1 MKALILICFT
11 VCIPFFGSSK
21 DFKAVKDSLTI
32 VHQTDSLAQLA
43 NYYSENEHYEK
54 ALQQIYQCIEIFRQT
69 GDIRNQIY
77 YYGRVIALFISIRNF
92 ELAEKYLMIISE
104 LATKTSDLS
113 SKTKVFYLYGNYY
126 LAIKQYDLAIRTLY
140 FSLSFFNNTTNPN
153 LKGFVLKSIGDAYRQ
168 KKQFDLAGY
177 LYRKAIDSFSDEN
190 NLTEIA
196 ILYTRI
202 ANIYYTTGNYTQNLI
217 FNKKAL
223 HIRKET
229 GNISLLSSSYLNVGE
244 AYGFLGKNDSV
255 HYYINKSLNLAIP
268 LNQSYYLATVYVA
281 MKDFAISEGRY
292 QDAYD
297 YFQKCIEYR
306 IKLSLEKNRS
316 ETLILEANQSIN
328 ENETQ
333 NELTKQKIL
342 IQNLQIK
349 NRKIQTLGFEVT
361 FLGFLTL
368 IFVLD
373 LLTRSNQRRKNRF
386 NELNEQLVQEI
397 KDNIEANNILQQSE
411 ELHRFLAENTTDSIS
426 LLNANLSRLYISNSC
441 EKLYGFTVEE
451 IMKNKSPLDLVETS
465 FQAKVSQKIIE
476 MLHFKKPIRYY
487 YKAIRKN
494 GSSFW
499 AEAILNPIVD
509 LSTGSVEEIITVVR
523 DFSENKRFEEEL
535 SENARQKESLLR
547 EIHNR
552 VKNNF
557 AILGSLM
564 DMLRDEASDLKL
576 SSSLADLKLR
586 IRTMSLVHEQLY
598 KSQEIN
604 TIPFDT
610 YLQHLCLIISNS
622 FSNNRIE
629 IITEISECT
638 LAIEMTLPVGL
649 IINELLTNAYKY
661 AFPGSLTGIITVSLV
676 PADNEKYCIS
686 VCDNGI
692 GLPENFTME
701 NSATMGSKIISIL
714 VQQVEGKLSVSNEN
728 GACFHLEFP
737 ANQKK

>member
-1 MKALILICFT
+1 MKALIFICFT
-11 VCIPFFGSSK
+11 VCIPFCGSSK
-21 DFKAVKDSLTI
+21 DFKPVKDSLI
-32 VHQTDSLAQLA
+32 IIHQTDSLAQLA
-43 NYYSENEHYEK
+43 NYYSENEQYEK
-54 ALQQIYQCIEIFRQT
+54 SLQQMYKCIEIFQQT
-69 GDIRNQIY
+69 GDISKQIF
-77 YYGRVIALFISIRNF
+77 YYGRVIGLFISIRNY
-92 ELAEKYLMIISE
+92 ELAEKYLGIISE

-113 SKTKVFYLYGNYY
+113 AKTRVFYIYGNYY
-126 LAIKQYDLAIRTLY
+126 LAIKDYDLALRSLYFSIAVLSKTRNLKLEGFIFKSLGDVYVQKKQYDLA
-140 FSLSFFNNTTNPN
+140 
-153 LKGFVLKSIGDAYRQ
+153 A
-168 KKQFDLAGY
+168 Y
-177 LYRKAIDSFSDEN
+177 LYKKAITAFSDEP
-190 NLTEIA
+190 NLLELSV
-196 ILYTRI
+196 LYTRI
-202 ANIYYTTGNYTQNLI
+202 AHISYRLGNYRQNLA

-223 HIRKET
+223 VIRKKI
-229 GNISLLSSSYLNVGE
+229 GKPDLVSSSYLNVGE
-244 AYGFLGKNDSV
+244 AYWLLGRDDLV
-255 HYYINKSLNLAIP
+255 LPYYNKSLEVALGINQALYQEVVYRLLKDYAI
-268 LNQSYYLATVYVA
+268 Y
-281 MKDFAISEGRY
+281 EGRY
-292 QDAYD
+292 KDAYD
-297 YFQKCIEYR
+297 YFQKCVEYK

-328 ENETQ
+328 ESETQ

-349 NRKIQTLGFEVT
+349 NRKIQTLGFEAT

-368 IFVLD
+368 IFVID
-373 LLTRSNQRRKNRF
+373 LLTRSNQRRKHRF

-397 KDNIEANNILQQSE
+397 KDNIEAKNLLQQSE

-426 LLNANLSRLYISNSC
+426 LLKADLSRLYISNSC

-465 FQAKVSQKIIE
+465 FQANVNQKIIE
-476 MLHFKKPIRYY
+476 MLHLKKPIRYY

-499 AEAILNPIVD
+499 AEAILNPILD

-535 SENARQKESLLR
+535 SENARQKEFLLR

-576 SSSLADLKLR
+576 SSSLTDLKLR

-622 FSNNRIE
+622 FSDNRIE

-638 LAIEMTLPVGL
+638 LSIEMTLPVGL

-661 AFPGSLTGIITVSLV
+661 AFPGSLSGIITVSLL
-676 PADNEKYCIS
+676 PAENEKYCIS

-701 NSATMGSKIISIL
+701 NSATMGSKIISLL

-737 ANQKK
+737 TNMKK